1 MECRPPRR
9 GFIRR
14 VALGGERTEED
25 GVSQRSRRGVRAQAV
40 RSRTRLRCDARVLHP
55 QHRGTH
61 AARTGRRDRGVHAP
75 DPHGG
80 NRAVA
85 ADHPECPQHGVGARR
100 GRALRDRAHT
110 GAGHRRR
117 GGLRDP
123 LLRDAG
129 GVRVRHAARAHP
141 RRVEGTAPALRGDQ
155 GDAWAA
161 EGRGAHPGLRHP
173 DLTALSP
180 RGQAGRAA
188 GDRQQQGARRR
199 RRGERVP
206 GTGGALRSLRG
217 PEDRHQRR
225 HGVRRSAAGGRVRG
239 VRRPGGRDAGGV
251 PHRRVIV
258 GGMQDVFA
266 YIDQHR
272 DRFIERLQWLCRQ
285 PSIAAQNVG
294 VQETAQMVAQLMR
307 EVGVTSEL
315 YATDGAPVVYGTA
328 GDRGRTLLIYNHYDV
343 QPPEPLEL
351 WESPP
356 FAAEVRD
363 GRVYARGAA
372 DNKGNLVARL
382 CAVEAWLRVRGALPL
397 TVRFVVEGEEEVS
410 SAHLH
415 QFVREH
421 RDLIQADG
429 CLWAAGGKDIQ
440 ENPGLYI
447 GAKGIL
453 YVELE
458 ARGANRDVH
467 SSQATIV
474 PNPAWRMVWALATLK
489 DRNEQVLIEGFYDDV
504 VEPTREEMEHLR
516 RIAAQ
521 RDDELRR
528 RDLGLDAFL
537 LGLSGIQLIKR
548 NLFQPTCT
556 ICGIGSGY
564 TRQGSNT
571 MLPSPP

>member
-1 MECRPPRR
+1 
-9 GFIRR
+9 
-14 VALGGERTEED
+14 
-25 GVSQRSRRGVRAQAV
+25 
-40 RSRTRLRCDARVLHP
+40 
-55 QHRGTH
+55 
-61 AARTGRRDRGVHAP
+61 
-75 DPHGG
+75 
-80 NRAVA
+80 
-85 ADHPECPQHGVGARR
+85 
-100 GRALRDRAHT
+100 
-110 GAGHRRR
+110 
-117 GGLRDP
+117 
-123 LLRDAG
+123 
-129 GVRVRHAARAHP
+129 
-141 RRVEGTAPALRGDQ
+141 
-155 GDAWAA
+155 
-161 EGRGAHPGLRHP
+161 
-173 DLTALSP
+173 
-180 RGQAGRAA
+180 
-188 GDRQQQGARRR
+188 
-199 RRGERVP
+199 
-206 GTGGALRSLRG
+206 
-217 PEDRHQRR
+217 
-225 HGVRRSAAGGRVRG
+225 
-239 VRRPGGRDAGGV
+239 
-251 PHRRVIV
+251 
-258 GGMQDVFA
+258 MQDVFA

-285 PSIAAQNVG
+285 PSIAAQDVG
-294 VQETAQMVAQLMR
+294 IQETAQMVAQLMR
-307 EVGVTSEL
+307 EVGVTAEL

-363 GRVYARGAA
+363 GKLYARGAA

-397 TVRFVVEGEEEVS
+397 TVRFVVEGEEEGS
-410 SAHLH
+410 SAHLQ

-429 CLWAAGGKDIQ
+429 CLWEAGGKDIQ
-440 ENPGLYI
+440 ENPGLYM

-467 SSQATIV
+467 SSQATMV
-474 PNPAWRMVWALATLK
+474 PNPAWRLVWALSTLK
-489 DRNEQVLIEGFYDDV
+489 DRYEQILIEGFYDDV
-504 VEPTREEMEHLR
+504 VEPTAEEMEHLR

-556 ICGIGSGY
+556 ICGVGAGY
-564 TRQGSNT
+564 TGQGSKT
-571 MLPSPP
+571 VLPSRAIAKLDFRLVPDQRPDDILHKLQTHLAQHGFADIEVRSLGAEHPARTPVDSLLSRVIQETTKEIYGRDPIVSPLMAATGPMHELTAQFGIPTVGTGAGYAHSNGHAPNENLRLEDFFQHMKNVALILDRFASAGE